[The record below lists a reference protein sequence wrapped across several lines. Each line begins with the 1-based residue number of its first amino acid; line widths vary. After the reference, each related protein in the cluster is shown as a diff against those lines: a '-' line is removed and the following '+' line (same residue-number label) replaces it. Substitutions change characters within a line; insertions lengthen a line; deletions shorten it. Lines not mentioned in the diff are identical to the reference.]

1 MDRWILPNK
10 KFPSHRR
17 DKKEKEKEK
26 TTKILCGSLPGF
38 AFSPFP
44 NFLFSPLSK
53 LDVSKGYQK
62 SEMVMEVGDKNGRF
76 CFSFFW
82 DQNRLLELRNESRK
96 PKAGRNSIVGCSLE
110 PIISSEIARY
120 LKLASSKTNKQ
131 KQYDPLLKKA

>member
-17 DKKEKEKEK
+17 DKKEKEKK
-26 TTKILCGSLPGF
+26 TKILCGSLPGF

-76 CFSFFW
+76 FFYFLL
-82 DQNRLLELRNESRK
+82 DQKTKLEL
-96 PKAGRNSIVGCSLE
+96 
-110 PIISSEIARY
+110 
-120 LKLASSKTNKQ
+120 SK
-131 KQYDPLLKKA
+131 